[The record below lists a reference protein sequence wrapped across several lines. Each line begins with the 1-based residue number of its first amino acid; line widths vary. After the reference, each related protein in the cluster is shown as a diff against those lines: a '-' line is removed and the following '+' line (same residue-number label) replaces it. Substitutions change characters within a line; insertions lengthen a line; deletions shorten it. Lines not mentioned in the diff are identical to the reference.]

1 MIENIR
7 KYTGLMIVVL
17 VLLFIGLVFLG
28 DTARNSVTGKPVMEV
43 NGVAISQKEFRRL
56 ASNAL
61 EIPNSFAGSGPL
73 SPP

>member
-28 DTARNSVTGKPVMEV
+28 DTARNSFAGKPVMEV
-43 NGVAISQKEFRRL
+43 NGVAVSRKDFDRM
-56 ASNAL
+56 SGNAL
-61 EIPNSFAGSGPL
+61 QIPSALPFCNRYL
-73 SPP
+73 